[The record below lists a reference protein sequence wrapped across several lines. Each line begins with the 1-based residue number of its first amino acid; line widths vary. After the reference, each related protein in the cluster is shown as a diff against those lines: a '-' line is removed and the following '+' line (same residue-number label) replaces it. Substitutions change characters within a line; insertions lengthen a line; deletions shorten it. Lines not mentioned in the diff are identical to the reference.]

1 MYHQSD
7 IKKDS
12 NDVAFSF
19 FRPHQDAHLKRY
31 EVIEE
36 ICKFY
41 RHMVKEEHSI
51 LGSILGKVVF
61 DLGKDMSTKRLVPI
75 LDHLLIEVSTLHKK
89 AVTIRWE
96 KTIEFERI
104 LYAFNGLVAS
114 LKYEMKA
121 DTRTMWEALKE
132 KNIKNPKYI
141 SVAEVNDSMAIHLA
155 RV

>member
-1 MYHQSD
+1 M
-7 IKKDS
+7 I
-12 NDVAFSF
+12 
-19 FRPHQDAHLKRY
+19 
-31 EVIEE
+31 
-36 ICKFY
+36 
-41 RHMVKEEHSI
+41 KEEHSS
-51 LGSILGKVVF
+51 LASILGKSMF
-61 DLGKDMSTKRLVPI
+61 DLGEDISTERFGQI
-75 LDHLLIEVSTLHKK
+75 LNHLLIEVSTLHAK

-104 LYAFNGLVAS
+104 LHAFNGLVAS

-132 KNIKNPKYI
+132 KNIKNPKVSFSLKNQIDFHEKCLQFI